1 MFTQI
6 KNNFMLKSV
15 RSKKWVKK
23 WVKNWVKKWVKKYMT
38 RNKKIPKLL
47 KLRDLA
53 RYAKRRERF
62 MN

>member
-38 RNKKIPKLL
+38 RNKKSPS
-47 KLRDLA
+47 
-53 RYAKRRERF
+53 Y
-62 MN
+62 